1 MKDTVTILL
10 ELPGHATPLYPITH
24 RIVAEVD
31 RVITDRITT
40 WRMFSA
46 KWSLH
51 TEDFYG
57 KPIHYEGVRY
67 EGAPRLV
74 FLGRF
79 IEPFLE
85 NGIVQTIEKVHREAN
100 QRGLDPRPHV
110 SEAISLLHLLIRK
123 TYTNMAHTD
132 RVLRGNGFPN
142 SVEAL
147 DVTDKTAHMDAYLK
161 EYSAAFLTQGPKQQT
176 SGRDDIVEFKPN
188 FYGIGINFNAIW
200 RRIRRYFEK
209 RV

>member
-1 MKDTVTILL
+1 MKDTGTILL
-10 ELPGHATPLYPITH
+10 ELPEHTTTLYPITD

-57 KPIHYEGVRY
+57 KPIHYAGVRY
-67 EGAPRLV
+67 EGSPRLV

-100 QRGLDPRPHV
+100 QRGLDPCPHV

-142 SVEAL
+142 SVESL
-147 DVTDKTAHMDAYLK
+147 DVTDKITHMGAYLK
-161 EYSAAFLTQGPKQQT
+161 EFSAAFLTQGPKQQT
-176 SGRDDIVEFKPN
+176 SGCDDIVEFKPN
-188 FYGIGINFNAIW
+188 FYGIGINLNALW
-200 RRIRRYFEK
+200 RRIRRYFEN

>member
-1 MKDTVTILL
+1 MKDMGTILL
-10 ELPGHATPLYPITH
+10 ELPEHTTPLYPITH
-24 RIVAEVD
+24 RIVTEVD
-31 RVITDRITT
+31 RVMTDRITT

-67 EGAPRLV
+67 EGSPRLV

-100 QRGLDPRPHV
+100 QRGLDPQPHV

-123 TYTNMAHTD
+123 TYTNVGHTD
-132 RVLRGNGFPN
+132 KVLRGNGFPD

-147 DVTDKTAHMDAYLK
+147 DVTDKIARMDAYLK
-161 EYSAAFLTQGPKQQT
+161 EYSEAFLMRSPKQQT
-176 SGRDDIVEFKPN
+176 SEGDDIVEFKPN
-188 FYGIGINFNAIW
+188 LYGIGVNLNALW
-200 RRIRRYFEK
+200 RRIRRHFDK